1 MGPPSPAIK
10 MLIGPRASGCASAR
24 RPPGREQGRAT
35 QRRGIPFPAPTAG
48 LAGCGSVI
56 RGWLRPDCSPREQL
70 PRKMNIP
77 LLPRPGPLAQS
88 GPVVPVASPP
98 RAGSLTPTL
107 VRLLGG
113 GEGGSRASGGRLR
126 GAELSSPGTPP
137 HARPARP
144 ARRALPD
151 AVRGRAVQPRTRSPR
166 AATDARAPPLRTRS
180 QLGRSGTLPGITP
193 ATLVPGDSGPR
204 GDALPRAETRSTG
217 GAGEGTM
224 AAPGPNWGHMSPLA
238 AIVRPGTLPHY
249 RAPPLA
255 AGPDVIGLQTRGG
268 RPREGLSAW
277 LRGLWGELQPRGRA
291 ENHRRSRISGARA
304 WQPLSTSTPRV
315 PRRRCSRY
323 PPFGRETAWREASPA
338 GTGSARVTLW
348 RGDTAAPPSCAS
360 AGSAFSRAPPA
371 SPTRPAVPW
380 PSHPRARRAG
390 PGWVHP
396 AFLPERSR
404 VPGS

>member
-113 GEGGSRASGGRLR
+113 GEGGSQASGGRLR

-204 GDALPRAETRSTG
+204 GDALREQRPEVPGGREKGQWRRQALIGDICPRSRPLCGPEPSRTIAPRHWPLGLTSLG
-217 GAGEGTM
+217 CKLGAGGRGKGYPPGCGASGESCSRVEGRKTTGE
-224 AAPGPNWGHMSPLA
+224 AAFREQGHGSPSPPQRPVCRVA
-238 AIVRPGTLPHY
+238 AALDTRPLGERQH
-249 RAPPLA
+249 
-255 AGPDVIGLQTRGG
+255 GG
-268 RPREGLSAW
+268 RPL
-277 LRGLWGELQPRGRA
+277 
-291 ENHRRSRISGARA
+291 
-304 WQPLSTSTPRV
+304 
-315 PRRRCSRY
+315 
-323 PPFGRETAWREASPA
+323 
-338 GTGSARVTLW
+338 
-348 RGDTAAPPSCAS
+348 
-360 AGSAFSRAPPA
+360 
-371 SPTRPAVPW
+371 
-380 PSHPRARRAG
+380 PRARG
-390 PGWVHP
+390 QPG
-396 AFLPERSR
+396 
-404 VPGS
+404 

>member
-24 RPPGREQGRAT
+24 RPPGREPGRAT

-166 AATDARAPPLRTRS
+166 AATDARAR
-180 QLGRSGTLPGITP
+180 
-193 ATLVPGDSGPR
+193 PR
-204 GDALPRAETRSTG
+204 FARAPSS
-217 GAGEGTM
+217 
-224 AAPGPNWGHMSPLA
+224 AAPGHSPESLL
-238 AIVRPGTLPHY
+238 RPWSRATAGRVGTRSESRDPKY
-249 RAPPLA
+249 
-255 AGPDVIGLQTRGG
+255 RGG
-268 RPREGLSAW
+268 
-277 LRGLWGELQPRGRA
+277 GRRD
-291 ENHRRSRISGARA
+291 NGGAR
-304 WQPLSTSTPRV
+304 P
-315 PRRRCSRY
+315 
-323 PPFGRETAWREASPA
+323 
-338 GTGSARVTLW
+338 
-348 RGDTAAPPSCAS
+348 
-360 AGSAFSRAPPA
+360 
-371 SPTRPAVPW
+371 
-380 PSHPRARRAG
+380 
-390 PGWVHP
+390 
-396 AFLPERSR
+396 
-404 VPGS
+404 